1 MKDKDYIPQG
11 VRIHE
16 ILEFLDQNEYAYSFA
31 GDSESFVFG
40 FSSLTNYRPDT
51 LTWIKNESALKDS
64 KGGLLHCVI
73 LPKPFDGI
81 AVSNQITVKNPKEVF
96 FAVLDHFWGD
106 KETHYGIGEGSYI
119 GESVTLGRN
128 VSVGRNCFIDGDVQI
143 GDGTRI
149 GNNVNIVNR
158 VSIGSDCVIEHG
170 TVIGID
176 GGGFS
181 FDKDN
186 IPHRVRHYGGVRIGD
201 RVEIGCNC
209 AVDRGTIDDTVIEDD
224 VKITDL
230 VQIGHNS
237 VSGRGTIILSGAIL
251 CGSAIVGEKCYIAPG
266 AVVRNHTEIGDNSF
280 VGLNAVTEKPAEAN
294 SMIFRNRDNHV
305 RVPNYRKLL

>member
-1 MKDKDYIPQG
+1 MEDTERMPEGIR
-11 VRIHE
+11 VAE
-16 ILEFLDQNEYAYSFA
+16 ILGLLDKKGYPYTFSGDA
-31 GDSESFVFG
+31 GDLVRG
-40 FSSLTNYRPDT
+40 FSSLMNYKPDT
-51 LTWIKNESALKDS
+51 LTWIKNEASLKDS
-64 KGGLLHCVI
+64 KSDRLHCAI
-73 LPKPFDGI
+73 LPKRFDGI
-81 AVSNQITVKNPKEVF
+81 AIGNRIVVDNPKEVF

-106 KETHYGIGEGSYI
+106 KETHCGIGEGSYI
-119 GESVTLGRN
+119 GESVTLGDR
-128 VSVGRNCFIDGDVQI
+128 VSIGRHCFIEGDVRI

-158 VSIGSDCVIEHG
+158 VSIGEDCVIEHG

-186 IPHRVRHYGGVRIGD
+186 IPHRVRHYGGVKIGD

-237 VSGRGTIILSGAIL
+237 VSRRGTIILSGAIL
-251 CGSAIVGEKCYIAPG
+251 CGSAVVGEKCYIAPG

-280 VGLNAVTEKPAEAN
+280 VGLNAVTEKPASAN
-294 SMIFRNRDNHV
+294 SMIFRNRDNSV
-305 RVPNYRKLL
+305 KVPNYRKLL